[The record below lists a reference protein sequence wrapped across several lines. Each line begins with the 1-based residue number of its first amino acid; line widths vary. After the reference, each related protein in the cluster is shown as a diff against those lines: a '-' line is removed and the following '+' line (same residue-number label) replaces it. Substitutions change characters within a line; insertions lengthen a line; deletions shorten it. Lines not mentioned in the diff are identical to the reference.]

1 MNTKNV
7 DNNRYRFYAL
17 TGEGNQLDIFNEID
31 SFWGYGVPAL
41 SYELSTLN
49 QSLPL
54 TVRIHSPGGSVTE
67 GLAISNLLRA
77 YPGEVTTVGVGFV
90 ASIASVILLAGNQV
104 EMDKDSYLMIHRPYG
119 MQEGDADVMAS
130 TATTLRSMDETLL
143 DIYMAAI
150 EKRGNPSQL
159 TREQVFEMMKV
170 ETWMDAAAAKA
181 YGFIDAIRTETG
193 LAVSPAAF
201 TAVAKYTRTPDA
213 IFNQQKKEMSKTT
226 FFDKL
231 RALLTEEEVST
242 MTPEELAA
250 IPAEVAE
257 TAAVVIQEETGLDP
271 IMAAIA
277 LLEESGYT
285 VTAPEAAMDEKE
297 KAEMTEDEMA
307 AVASAIAS
315 LKKEIKALKAEVL
328 KAKATPSGGNVP
340 EKKVEKKSAKQEQF
354 DGFAQMVKSKILQ
367 R

>member
-1 MNTKNV
+1 MNNV
-7 DNNRYRFYAL
+7 DNNRYRFYNLA
-17 TGEGNQLDIFNEID
+17 GQGNQLDIFNEID
-31 SFWGYGVPAL
+31 AFWGYGVPAL
-41 SYELSTLN
+41 SYELSNLN

-90 ASIASVILLAGNQV
+90 ASIASVILLAGSKV

-143 DIYMAAI
+143 DIYMEAI
-150 EKRGNPSQL
+150 NKRGNPSQL

-170 ETWMDAAAAKA
+170 ETWMDAKTAKA
-181 YGFIDAIRTETG
+181 YGFIDAIRTEQG
-193 LAVSPAAF
+193 LSVSPAAF
-201 TAVAKYTRTPDA
+201 TAVAKYAKTPES
-213 IFNQQKKEMSKTT
+213 IINQQKKEMSKTT

-231 RALLTEEEVST
+231 KALLTEEEVST
-242 MTPEELAA
+242 MTPEELAE

-257 TAAVVIQEETGLDP
+257 TASVAIQEETGLDP

-315 LKKEIKALKAEVL
+315 LKKEIKALKADAA

-340 EKKVEKKSAKQEQF
+340 AKQVEKKSAKQEQF
-354 DGFAQMVKSKILQ
+354 DVFAQMVKSKILQ